1 MSKTIGVIYWDLVG
15 LASHYEN
22 KAIKLRDNGLD
33 DEADEMDAMSNEITT
48 AYLQLDGIMSKL
60 ENNMNNGTK

>member
-1 MSKTIGVIYWDLVG
+1 MSKAIGVIYWELVG

-33 DEADEMDAMSNEITT
+33 DEADEMDTLSNEITN
-48 AYLQLDGIMSKL
+48 AYLSLDNIMHIL
-60 ENNMNNGTK
+60 ENSMKGE